1 MNDSRKL
8 AIKNLKGSDEEMRVA
23 WMLKNMSENKTFKY
37 LLKDKKFKHKN
48 ALLEELQNRYK
59 TYRNQWRGNAK
70 FAIEN
75 NLIEDKFNKSEIK
88 PLCLDIETASVCDLA
103 CPHCFRQF
111 IATPDKIMTKKL
123 AFKIIDQAS
132 KLNVPSMK
140 FNWRGEPLL
149 NPHLP
154 EIIDYAKKKR
164 CFRNN
169 Y

>member
-70 FAIEN
+70 FAPSVSPDSTSFTTQFLSVLCKKIVPPPPRVSSSPQPFPSGVNMVLFGVAEEADGF
-75 NLIEDKFNKSEIK
+75 LVRSGVTDKGVSI
-88 PLCLDIETASVCDLA
+88 
-103 CPHCFRQF
+103 
-111 IATPDKIMTKKL
+111 
-123 AFKIIDQAS
+123 
-132 KLNVPSMK
+132 
-140 FNWRGEPLL
+140 
-149 NPHLP
+149 
-154 EIIDYAKKKR
+154 
-164 CFRNN
+164 
-169 Y
+169 